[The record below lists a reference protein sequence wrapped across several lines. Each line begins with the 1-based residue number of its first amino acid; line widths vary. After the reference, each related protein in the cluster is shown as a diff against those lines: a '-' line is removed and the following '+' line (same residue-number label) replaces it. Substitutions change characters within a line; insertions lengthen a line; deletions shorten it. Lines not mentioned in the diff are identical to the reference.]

1 MPKQRM
7 AAENDRF
14 NRKDAAFCGRAHV
27 PVCEMLRVCL
37 QNRKCGFLLWLRIPR
52 HGIICSVSECE
63 PQAKHEFSGIDT
75 LFLSEHARY
84 AKWELRN
91 ML

>member
-1 MPKQRM
+1 M
-7 AAENDRF
+7 ASPRYTLNIKPED
-14 NRKDAAFCGRAHV
+14 
-27 PVCEMLRVCL
+27 L
-37 QNRKCGFLLWLRIPR
+37 QP
-52 HGIICSVSECE
+52 EQ
-63 PQAKHEFSGIDT
+63 PKHELSGIDT

>member
-1 MPKQRM
+1 M
-7 AAENDRF
+7 
-14 NRKDAAFCGRAHV
+14 
-27 PVCEMLRVCL
+27 
-37 QNRKCGFLLWLRIPR
+37 QNRSRCGFVGAALRR

-75 LFLSEHARY
+75 LFLSEHERY

>member
-1 MPKQRM
+1 MQK
-7 AAENDRF
+7 RF
-14 NRKDAAFCGRAHV
+14 PFCGRAHV
-27 PVCEMLRVCL
+27 PVCEMLWVFTT
-37 QNRKCGFLLWLRIPR
+37 QIPILLWLRIPR

-75 LFLSEHARY
+75 LFLSEHERY

-91 ML
+91 MV